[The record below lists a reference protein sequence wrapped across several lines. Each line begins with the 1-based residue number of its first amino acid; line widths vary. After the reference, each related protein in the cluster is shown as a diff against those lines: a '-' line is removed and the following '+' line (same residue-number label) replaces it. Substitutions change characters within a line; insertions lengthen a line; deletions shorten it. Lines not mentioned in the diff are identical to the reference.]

1 MATFDAQIS
10 AQVSKGQ
17 KEEIKAIKRDDLAL
31 SFVTEADVIREAVAI
46 GMATLARK
54 TPAARIELY
63 ARRRRGLS

>member
-1 MATFDAQIS
+1 MATFDDQIS
-10 AQVSKGQ
+10 AQVTTEQ
-17 KEEIKAIKRDDLAL
+17 KRAIGAMKREDLAL

-46 GMATLARK
+46 GMASLARK